1 MIDFVSEKETERL
14 LSQEVRDL
22 ALPEGGTRSV
32 RTSVHAWELYD
43 LIVQSGSYTHDEI
56 MTLTRGN
63 MSGATRSFD
72 EAFTNLI
79 AYIHMAH
86 DW

>member
-1 MIDFVSEKETERL
+1 MIDFVPEKEAERL
-14 LSQEVRDL
+14 LQQEVRDL

-32 RTSVHAWELYD
+32 RISAHAWELYE
-43 LIVQSGSYTHDEI
+43 LILQTGTYSHDEI
-56 MTLTRGN
+56 MALARSD
-63 MSGATRSFD
+63 MKGATRSFD

-79 AYIHMAH
+79 AYIHLTH